1 MKSEMEQDLFK
12 VLVTEEQLKRR
23 IAELGGALY
32 ERFAGKN
39 PLFLG
44 VLKGSFV
51 FMADLVRACQL
62 KKRCGVHRRQLL

>member
-32 ERFAGKN
+32 ERFA
-39 PLFLG
+39 
-44 VLKGSFV
+44 
-51 FMADLVRACQL
+51 
-62 KKRCGVHRRQLL
+62 

>member
-32 ERFAGKN
+32 
-39 PLFLG
+39 
-44 VLKGSFV
+44 
-51 FMADLVRACQL
+51 
-62 KKRCGVHRRQLL
+62 